1 MLPNLVF
8 TLYFTILEDFV
19 EKYISIAIIERGI
32 KNKKNINKL
41 LAIISK
47 IHTTSF
53 QYLQVVR

>member
-1 MLPNLVF
+1 MLFNLVF

-19 EKYISIAIIERGI
+19 EKYISIAIIESGI
-32 KNKKNINKL
+32 KNRKNINVL
-41 LAIISK
+41 LTIISK